1 MRAAIYTRVS
11 GRSNRQETE
20 NQAIVLRE
28 YCQRQGW
35 EFVEFTDRMTGTRA
49 DRDGLIRLFDAASRR
64 EFDICLFWSLD
75 RFSRG
80 GTIQT
85 LEMLQRL
92 TNWGVQWRSHQEAF
106 LDSTGP
112 MRDAVVGLLAALAKM
127 EHGRLSER
135 IIAGQQRARRH
146 GTRSGKPIGGQR
158 KIVDRERIR
167 TLHASGLSVR
177 AIAAQLGV
185 SKSLVALY
193 CRKR

>member
-1 MRAAIYTRVS
+1 
-11 GRSNRQETE
+11 
-20 NQAIVLRE
+20 
-28 YCQRQGW
+28 
-35 EFVEFTDRMTGTRA
+35 
-49 DRDGLIRLFDAASRR
+49 
-64 EFDICLFWSLD
+64 
-75 RFSRG
+75 
-80 GTIQT
+80 
-85 LEMLQRL
+85 
-92 TNWGVQWRSHQEAF
+92 
-106 LDSTGP
+106 

-177 AIAAQLGV
+177 AIATQMGV

-193 CRKR
+193 CGSHSFVFSRS